1 MNRYFL
7 EVSYIGT
14 NYAGFQ
20 VQKNANTVQSE
31 IEKAMGI
38 LFRRS
43 IILTGSSR
51 TDTGVHA
58 LQNYFHFDSEES
70 IQSEMIYNINALL
83 PGDIAVINLIAVG
96 PESHCRF
103 DAIARRYEYY
113 IYRFKNPF
121 LADRAYY
128 YPYTMDIVKLQEA
141 AQILCSY
148 KDYRA
153 FSKRRTQV
161 RSYDCTIFE
170 SNWRIENG
178 KMIYHVKGNRFLR
191 GMVRGLVGTMLH
203 VGKGKMQLEE
213 FRKIIEEK
221 NPALADFSVPAKGL
235 FLKEVIFPQNYFVN
249 DNETKNSNTND
260 LVVV

>member
-14 NYAGFQ
+14 NYSGFQ

-31 IEKAMGI
+31 VEKALGI
-38 LFRRS
+38 LFRRNTV
-43 IILTGSSR
+43 LTGSSR
-51 TDTGVHA
+51 TDAGVHG
-58 LQNYFHFDSEES
+58 LQNYFHFDIAETISS
-70 IQSEMIYNINALL
+70 DIVYNINALL
-83 PGDIAVINLIAVG
+83 PADIAVINLIEVE

-103 DAIARRYEYY
+103 DAIARRYAYH

-121 LADRAYY
+121 LSDRAYY
-128 YPYTMDIVKLQEA
+128 YPYTMDLGRLQA
-141 AQILCSY
+141 AAETLYSH

-161 RSYDCTIFE
+161 QTYDCTILE
-170 SNWRIENG
+170 SRWSVQDGQMTYI
-178 KMIYHVKGNRFLR
+178 VKGNRFLR

-213 FRKIIEEK
+213 FRRIIEEK
-221 NPALADFSVPAKGL
+221 KSSLVDFSVPAKGL
-235 FLKEVIFPQNYFVN
+235 FLEQVIFPENHFVSN
-249 DNETKNSNTND
+249 KKIENTNSKSF
-260 LVVV
+260 